1 VAQREVHGVPQV
13 GLTLIELLLALLLG
27 AVLSLGVTQLFVR
40 GKISYLQ
47 DEEMARLQE
56 NGRYAL
62 RYLTREMNMAGYLA
76 NVLWAGNVASA
87 PGGTACFDHLIDTRR
102 PIEFYN
108 DVTENGPRETGLS
121 TLPDDCLAHG
131 SYAAGTDMLLVR
143 RTLDSP
149 SVRRGNVIAPMDPN
163 TIYLRSET
171 YPALVSLV
179 KGGGRVLPAAD
190 IWEYFP
196 QLLFLRNYSIERK
209 DGVPALCRV
218 RLAPRGNRLARTEC
232 LVEGIEDMQFE
243 FGIDDDGDQQADR
256 FESAPSPQDMHS
268 AMVAHIF
275 LLVRSIRP
283 IHGYSNDK
291 HYSLGSKLLAPAN
304 DGFYRL
310 VVQTS
315 VMLRNSPAYKP

>member
-1 VAQREVHGVPQV
+1 MVRRRGKREPQV

-27 AVLSLGVTQLFVR
+27 AVLSLGVTQLFLR
-40 GKISYLQ
+40 SKISFLQ

-62 RYLTREMNMAGYLA
+62 RYLAREMNMAGYLA
-76 NVLWAGNVASA
+76 NVLWAGNVATA
-87 PGGTACFDHLIDTRR
+87 PSGTACFDHLIDTRR

-108 DVTENGPRETGLS
+108 NITENGPRETGPNM
-121 TLPDDCLAHG
+121 LPDDCLSHG
-131 SYAAGTDMLLVR
+131 IYAAGTDMLLVR
-143 RTLDSP
+143 RSLDSP
-149 SVRRGNVIAPMDPN
+149 SVSSGTVLAPRDPN
-163 TIYLRSET
+163 TIFLRSET
-171 YPALVSLV
+171 YPALLSLV

-196 QLLFLRNYSIERK
+196 QLLFLRNYSIERT
-209 DGVPALCRV
+209 DGVPALCRA

-243 FGIDDDGDQQADR
+243 FGIDDDGDRQADR
-256 FESAPSPQDMHS
+256 FEPAPSPRDMRS

-275 LLVRSIRP
+275 LLVRSIHP

-291 HYSLGSKLLAPAN
+291 PYRLGSKLSAPAN

-315 VMLRNSPAYKP
+315 VVLRNSPAYKP